1 MIYLIV
7 IAFVI
12 IIVAFYGSFANDAN
26 EYSASDIAAFAKQMV
41 YHHSAATRACGSDC
55 AGDIDP
61 LPELSLVRQA
71 GDVFANGTFRSLAT
85 GDYVVTYYVHRLDED
100 LRSDFQGRIVAA
112 IPDFTERDTSF
123 WAGPYDAATG
133 QVDTGGPVLWRDP
146 LTGTVSPTTQ
156 EVLQL
161 DIGAI
166 PNGAPVIAT
175 RK

>member
-12 IIVAFYGSFANDAN
+12 IIVAFYGSFTKDAN

-41 YHHSAATRACGSDC
+41 YYHSAAARVCGADC
-55 AGDIDP
+55 SGDIDP
-61 LPELSLVRQA
+61 RPEMALVRQS
-71 GDVFANGTFRSLAT
+71 GDMFANGTFRSLAS

-100 LRSDFQGRIVAA
+100 LRADFQGRIVAA

-123 WAGPYDAATG
+123 WAGPYDVATG
-133 QVDTGGPVLWRDP
+133 LVDTGGPILWRDP
-146 LTGTVSPTTQ
+146 LTGDVSPTTQ

-161 DIGAI
+161 NIGTI